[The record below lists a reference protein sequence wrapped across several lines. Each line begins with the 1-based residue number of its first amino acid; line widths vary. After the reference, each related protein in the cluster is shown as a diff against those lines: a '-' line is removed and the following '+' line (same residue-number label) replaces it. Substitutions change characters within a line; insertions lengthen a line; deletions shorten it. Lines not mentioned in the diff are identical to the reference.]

1 MWHRRRQSKTRKS
14 LRSAGGPSQLQV
26 CVGVGHSCLTTAG
39 TTPAHVGTAANALVL
54 AHQPLIALISVC
66 RSSPSGGT
74 ISACFKILDILESQ
88 MTRAQ
93 HSVASPR
100 VVCIEDFRPIARQR
114 VPKSVFDYLDGGA
127 EGEVTLRENCRVFND
142 VTFRA
147 RHAVA
152 VPGCD
157 LHTRVLGFD
166 LSLPFL
172 LAPVGYSRLMHPG
185 GEVAAARAAGK
196 AGTGYILSTISGH
209 KLEDVKAGS
218 SGPVFYQL
226 YLMGGRG
233 AAEAVIERARVAGF
247 SALVVT
253 IDTPVSGIRE
263 RDYRNGMKELIS
275 GGLLEKIPY
284 IPQILAR
291 PGWLLEYLL
300 DGGLPGLP
308 NVVIP
313 GKGPMPLVDINAALA
328 ESTPTWADLR
338 WIREIWKGPIVI
350 KGVLTADDARRAV
363 DEGVAAISVS
373 NHGGRQLDG
382 LPASLRALPEV
393 VNAVQ
398 GRIEVLMDGG
408 IRRGTDIAKALCMGA
423 RAVLCGRAY
432 AYGLAAAGEAGVERA
447 IQILRADLE
456 RTLRL
461 LGCPSVTALDR
472 SYVNV
477 PKSWEA
483 S

>member
-1 MWHRRRQSKTRKS
+1 MT
-14 LRSAGGPSQLQV
+14 
-26 CVGVGHSCLTTAG
+26 
-39 TTPAHVGTAANALVL
+39 
-54 AHQPLIALISVC
+54 
-66 RSSPSGGT
+66 RSS
-74 ISACFKILDILESQ
+74 
-88 MTRAQ
+88 RA
-93 HSVASPR
+93 VASPR

-127 EGEVTLRENCRVFND
+127 EGEVTLRENCRIFND
-142 VTFRA
+142 VTFRP

-152 VPGCD
+152 VADCS
-157 LHTRVLGFD
+157 LSTTVLGFN
-166 LSLPFL
+166 LALPFL

-185 GEVAAARAAGK
+185 GEVAAARAAGR

-209 KLEDVKAGS
+209 RLEDVKAGS

-275 GGLLEKIPY
+275 GGVLDKIPFL
-284 IPQILAR
+284 PQILSR
-291 PGWLLEYLL
+291 PGWLISYLL

-382 LPASLRALPEV
+382 VPASLRALPEV
-393 VNAVQ
+393 VEAVQ
-398 GRIEVLMDGG
+398 GRIEVFMDGG
-408 IRRGTDIAKALCMGA
+408 IRRGTDIVKALCMGA

-432 AYGLAAAGEAGVERA
+432 AYGLAAAGEAGVDRA
-447 IQILRADLE
+447 IEILRVDLE

-461 LGCPSVTALDR
+461 LGCPSVAALDR